1 MVIPPS
7 WPSGKVLGNLLLV
20 EEAVATTAHRLW
32 KLSLYLFDLFLRVS
46 QYFFHFDIGG
56 FVVRT
61 AEAEIFREYQ
71 TD

>member
-1 MVIPPS
+1 ME
-7 WPSGKVLGNLLLV
+7 VLRDLLLI
-20 EEAVATTAHRLW
+20 EQAVVAAAHGLW

-61 AEAEIFREYQ
+61 AEVEIFREYQ
-71 TD
+71 TV